1 MSEKWADR
9 CLEGG
14 TSILLSTVDPRGVPA
29 CCRAIAV
36 DSGDGFRSMTVY
48 LPVATSREII
58 ANVASTKRLAVSVS
72 HPLNYDTV
80 QLKGTTT
87 GVRLAGD
94 DEQAL
99 VEKRL
104 DEFADVLSEI
114 GLPRKITRSI
124 THWPAFAIEMNV
136 EQVFDQTPG
145 PKAGNPM
152 P

>member
-14 TSILLSTVDPRGVPA
+14 TSILLSTVDSRGVPA

-36 DSGDGFRSMTVY
+36 NSGDGFRSMTVY
-48 LPVATSREII
+48 LPVATTREII
-58 ANVASTKRLAVSVS
+58 ANVASTKRLAISVS
-72 HPLNYDTV
+72 HPLDYDTV

-87 GVRLAGD
+87 AVRLAND

-104 DEFADVLSEI
+104 GEFADVLSEI

>member
-14 TSILLSTVDPRGVPA
+14 TSILLATVDSRGVPA

-36 DSGDGFRSMTVY
+36 NSGDGFRSMTVY
-48 LPVATSREII
+48 VPVATSRDII
-58 ANVASTKRLAVSVS
+58 ANVAATRRLAISVS
-72 HPLNYDTV
+72 HPLDYDTV

-87 GVRLAGD
+87 GVRLAND
-94 DEQAL
+94 DEHAL
-99 VEKRL
+99 VERRL

-145 PKAGNPM
+145 PKAGTPL

>member
-36 DSGDGFRSMTVY
+36 NSGDGFRSMTVY
-48 LPVATSREII
+48 VPVATSREII
-58 ANVASTKRLAVSVS
+58 ANVASTKRLAISVS
-72 HPLNYDTV
+72 HPLDYDTV

-87 GVRLAGD
+87 GVRLAND